1 MVRGLRGTS
10 VRAVSRSTEVRFD
23 WSDPDTWAGAV
34 AGASAVYVIAP
45 AVSSSAEPFVAQ
57 AIAAGVRRF
66 VVLSARGLEHVDA
79 ESFRAMGAMEQAVR
93 ESGAEWTILR
103 PNNFNQNFDEDL
115 WVEPLRAGRL
125 ALPIGAMPDYFVDAQ
140 DIADVAVAALTS
152 EGHARQV
159 YDLTGPRGLTFAEAV
174 ATIAKAAGREIEYV
188 ELSPSAYRDELLA
201 DGVPVEFVDELNAVF
216 TAIRAGHVSS
226 PGDGVRRALGRDP
239 IDFAN
244 YATRAAGAWSLTN
257 RVG

>member
-1 MVRGLRGTS
+1 MRP
-10 VRAVSRSTEVRFD
+10 VSRSTEVRFD
-23 WSDPDTWAGAV
+23 WAAPDTWAGAL
-34 AGASAVYVIAP
+34 AGATAAYVVAP
-45 AVSSSAEPFVAQ
+45 AVPSSAEPFVAQ

-93 ESGAEWTILR
+93 ASGAEWTILR

-115 WVEPLRAGRL
+115 WQAPLLAGRL
-125 ALPIGAMPDYFVDAQ
+125 GLPLGAVPEYFVDAQ

-152 EGHARQV
+152 DGHAGQV
-159 YDLTGPRGLTFAEAV
+159 YELTGPRGLTFEEAV

-188 ELSPSAYRDELLA
+188 ELSPSDYGDELLA
-201 DGVPVEFVDELNAVF
+201 AGVPAEFVHELNAVW

-239 IDFAN
+239 IDFAD
-244 YATRAAGAWSLTN
+244 YATRAAAAGAWSPA
-257 RVG
+257 